1 MKNLSIKNHNYKVL
15 LQEFK
20 QWLDILGYAETTV
33 YNLPNHLREFFNYL
47 ENRNINHINNITTQ
61 IVTDYY
67 NHLKERP
74 NQRRTGALSKGHLNK
89 HQQALYK
96 FREYLKQHNHKGIN
110 IHLKLEEKSEKDS
123 LNVLTQDE
131 IKQLFEATNH
141 SNQDAKIRFRDKAIL
156 VCCYSCGLRRN
167 ELVHLD
173 ISDIIFDKQRLFV
186 SQGKNYKERF
196 VPINK
201 HSSRILE
208 EYIYDYRTE
217 FYSYKETESLFIN
230 YRGNRLQ
237 GKSFANRLEAI
248 IKATENKSL
257 RQRNITLHSLRHS
270 IATHLLEQGANIEH
284 ISTFLGHASL
294 ESTQIYTHLV
304 PEESGISYQSR
315 KTNHH
320 ELSRLLREKRLHGQH
335 YPSIPKRQITL

>member
-1 MKNLSIKNHNYKVL
+1 MKKLKLKNRSYKILVANYK
-15 LQEFK
+15 E
-20 QWLDILGYAETTV
+20 WLDILGFAESSV
-33 YNLPNHLREFFNYL
+33 YTFPNYLQEFFYYL
-47 ENRNINHINNITTQ
+47 EQHHINNIDYINRE
-61 IVTDYY
+61 IVKRYY
-67 NHLKERP
+67 KYLQERP
-74 NQRRTGALSKGHLNK
+74 NEKRGGGLCKSYLNS
-89 HQQALYK
+89 HQQALKK
-96 FREYLKQHNHKGIN
+96 FKEYLQKHNAKNIPLHLKPERIDRLEIIN
-110 IHLKLEEKSEKDS
+110 I
-123 LNVLTQDE
+123 LTQEE
-131 IKQLFEATNH
+131 IKELFKATEYSSEDERVQL
-141 SNQDAKIRFRDKAIL
+141 RDKAML
-156 VCCYSCGLRRN
+156 VLLYSCGLRRN
-167 ELVHLD
+167 EAVTMNIKD
-173 ISDIIFDKQRLFV
+173 ILFDKELILVRK
-186 SQGKNYKERF
+186 GKNYKERF